1 MPHADI
7 GSQRLYYED
16 TGSGDD
22 VIVFS
27 HGLFMDHSM
36 FEAQIEAVGGG
47 WRCIAWDERA
57 HGATQSTD
65 EPFDYWDMAG
75 DLLGLLDHLGIRSA
89 VLAGMSQGGFLSL
102 RAALK
107 EPERVRALVLM
118 DTQTGVE
125 DPETVPAYNQLMEA
139 WMAADG
145 PPQQVLDTVAAIIIG
160 PGFADAP
167 LWQERWVAMPKSHVQ
182 QAYETLIGREDDVAP
197 RLSELTMPALVV
209 HGEQDL
215 AIDHALAA
223 QLASALPDGE
233 LVTVPGAG
241 HAANLTHPDQ
251 VNPALVSFLRR
262 V

>member
-7 GSQRLYYED
+7 GGQRLHYED

-27 HGLFMDHSM
+27 HGLLMDHSM
-36 FEAQIEAVGGG
+36 FQPQIEALGDD
-47 WRCIAWDERA
+47 WRCITWDERA

-65 EPFDYWDMAG
+65 APFDYWEMAD
-75 DLLGLLDHLGIRSA
+75 DLLGLLDHLGIERA

-107 EPERVRALVLM
+107 QPDRVRALVLM
-118 DTQTGVE
+118 DTQAGVE
-125 DPETVPAYNQLMEA
+125 DAEKTQAYNQLMEA
-139 WMAADG
+139 WMAPDG
-145 PPQQVLDTVAAIIIG
+145 PPQQALDTVSAIILG
-160 PGFADAP
+160 LDFADAP
-167 LWQERWVAMPKSHVQ
+167 LWQERWVAMPKSDVRR
-182 QAYETLIGREDDVAP
+182 AYDTLIGREDDVAP

-215 AIDHALAA
+215 AIDHSLAA
-223 QLASALPDGE
+223 RLAAALPDGE
-233 LVTVPGAG
+233 LVSVPGAG

-251 VNPALVSFLRR
+251 VNAALLSFLER

>member
-1 MPHADI
+1 MPYADI
-7 GSQRLYYED
+7 GGQRLYYED

-36 FEAQIEAVGGG
+36 FQPQIEAVRDD
-47 WRCIAWDERA
+47 WRCITWDERA

-65 EPFDYWDMAG
+65 EPFDYWDMAS
-75 DLLGLLDHLGIRSA
+75 DLLGLLDYLGIRRA

-125 DPETVPAYNQLMEA
+125 KAEHAQAYNQLMEA
-139 WMAADG
+139 WMAPDG
-145 PPQQVLDTVAAIIIG
+145 PPQQVLDTVAAIILG
-160 PGFADAP
+160 PGFADVP
-167 LWQERWVAMPKSHVQ
+167 LWQQRWVAMPKGHVQ
-182 QAYETLIGREDDVAP
+182 QAYKTLMSREDDVAP

-215 AIDHALAA
+215 AIDHSLAA
-223 QLASALPDGE
+223 QLAAALPDAE
-233 LVTVPGAG
+233 LATVPGAG

-251 VNPALVSFLRR
+251 VNPALVSFLGR

>member
-7 GSQRLYYED
+7 GGQRLYYED

-36 FEAQIEAVGGG
+36 FQPQIEALGDG
-47 WRCIAWDERA
+47 WRCITWDERV

-65 EPFDYWDMAG
+65 EPFDYWDMAD
-75 DLLGLLDHLGIRSA
+75 DLLGLLEHLGIRSA

-118 DTQTGVE
+118 DTQAGVE
-125 DPETVPAYNQLMEA
+125 EPEKMQAYDQLVEA
-139 WMAADG
+139 WMAPDG
-145 PPQQVLDTVAAIIIG
+145 PPQQVLDTVAAIILG
-160 PGFADAP
+160 PGFPDAP
-167 LWQERWVAMPKSHVQ
+167 LWQGRWVAMPKSHVQ
-182 QAYETLIGREDDVAP
+182 QAYDTLASRADDVAP

-209 HGEQDL
+209 HGQEDL
-215 AIDHALAA
+215 AIDHSLAA
-223 QLASALPDGE
+223 QLAAELPDAE
-233 LVTVPGAG
+233 LATVPAAG

-251 VNPALVSFLRR
+251 VNAALASFLAR